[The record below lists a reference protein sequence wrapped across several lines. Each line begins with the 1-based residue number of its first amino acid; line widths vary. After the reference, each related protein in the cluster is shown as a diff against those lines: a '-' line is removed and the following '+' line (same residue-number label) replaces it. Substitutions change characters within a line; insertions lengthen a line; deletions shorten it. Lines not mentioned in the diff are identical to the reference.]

1 VLSLS
6 RNGHPRTAAA
16 SGSSTATSLETSA
29 PPAVLAPLAAPDPL
43 APSIEASSTA
53 TQSSHGPSAH
63 GRHSDSVQRPDPEM
77 IPKAS
82 RRRFTLAY
90 KRAIIAEVDA
100 CQQDNGDNFSTIGS
114 ILRREGLY
122 YSTLRS
128 FREQMA
134 RVGSLNS
141 APSKSAAAAKAQAA
155 LPSKSLSQRLTQLE
169 RQKRS
174 LEHKLAQAQAVIE
187 VQKKVSELLGI
198 ALETPNLDLDED
210 EL

>member
-6 RNGHPRTAAA
+6 RNGHPETTSSQEA
-16 SGSSTATSLETSA
+16 SSAEATG
-29 PPAVLAPLAAPDPL
+29 PLAAR
-43 APSIEASSTA
+43 APSAGRTLA
-53 TQSSHGPSAH
+53 TLAGD
-63 GRHSDSVQRPDPEM
+63 RRPDPEVV
-77 IPKAS
+77 PKAS
-82 RRRFTLAY
+82 RRRFTSAY

-100 CQQDNGDNFSTIGS
+100 FQHSGAPSDIQFRTIGA

-128 FREQMA
+128 FREQIA
-134 RVGSLNS
+134 RLDSSNS
-141 APSKSAAAAKAQAA
+141 ASKSSSSA
-155 LPSKSLSQRLTQLE
+155 SLSGQSPSQRISQLE

-198 ALETPNLDLDED
+198 ALTTPNLDHDED
-210 EL
+210 ER